1 MVNRR
6 ERRHKRIRKKVFGT
20 DKRPRLSIYR
30 SLRYIYAQLIDDIN
44 SSTILTF
51 STQMLKDEKLS
62 TMNAARECGKR
73 LAEKAK
79 GKGIETVVFDRSGY
93 KYHGRIKAL
102 AEGAKEGGLNF

>member
-20 DKRPRLSIYR
+20 DRRPRLSIYR

-51 STQMLKDEKLS
+51 STQMLKVEKLS

-73 LAEKAK
+73 LAEKARE
-79 GKGIETVVFDRSGY
+79 KGIENVVFDRSGY

>member
-30 SLRYIYAQLIDDIN
+30 SLRYVYAQLIDDIN

-51 STQMLKDEKLS
+51 STQMLKVEKLS
-62 TMNAARECGKR
+62 TMNAARECGRR
-73 LAEKAK
+73 LAEKAREE
-79 GKGIETVVFDRSGY
+79 GIENVVFDRSGY